1 MKKNNTAMMMNMMAM
16 HMMMCASFDANNPM

>member
-16 HMMMCASFDANNPM
+16 YMMMCTSFEMKNPM